1 MTLEQKIIL
10 NLSAVSITEKSLVP
24 PLSETDLKS
33 ADWKL
38 IKDEAVMQTVPLT
51 TFESVIEYKDYIPK
65 EVYED
70 WESIALSVHQSNM
83 TVQHSQ
89 FELIKLL
96 NENNFKYQIIKGT
109 SAAAYYQKPSSR
121 ALGDIDFL
129 IDKNEQS
136 KIEETLIK
144 AGYKKDSMAHI
155 SHVIFKKP
163 YTHLEMHFE
172 VAGLPSGKMG
182 ETIKEFLIPSINNPI
197 NCVYDFGEFNAP
209 DYVYHALIILLH
221 MQHHNLNDGMGLR
234 HLCDWAAFVN
244 KTGDNDFWTEKFIP
258 LVKEVGLYK
267 YLSVVTEMCVK
278 YLFVSKPKWL
288 IDSDE
293 ELCAELLEDM
303 FIGGNFGRKNN
314 ERARSGQIIAKKGE
328 KKRSAVGTLA
338 RALHKSILLRYP
350 IVKKVWIIYPFI
362 FCWKVVKNLFEMAI
376 GKKVSIGKMLPEAK
390 KRQAIYDKLKVF
402 EISEKEN

>member
-1 MTLEQKIIL
+1 MCQCPTSGLIHFYIMTVKNNWKQIKEE
-10 NLSAVSITEKSLVP
+10 SI
-24 PLSETDLKS
+24 
-33 ADWKL
+33 
-38 IKDEAVMQTVPLT
+38 MQTVPLT
-51 TFESVIEYKDYIPK
+51 TFESVMEYKDYIPK

-70 WESIALSVHQSNM
+70 WGSIALSVHQNNM

-121 ALGDIDFL
+121 AFGDIDFL

-155 SHVIFKKP
+155 SHVIFKKT
-163 YTHLEMHFE
+163 YAHLELHFE
-172 VAGLPSGKMG
+172 VAGLPTGKMG
-182 ETIKEFLIPSINNPI
+182 ERIKEFLHPSIESSI
-197 NCVYDFGEFNAP
+197 IQDYDFGQFNSP
-209 DYVYHALIILLH
+209 DYLYHAVIILLH

-244 KTGDNDFWTEKFIP
+244 KTGDKDFWTEKFIP
-258 LVKEVGLYK
+258 FVKEVGLYK

-278 YLFVSKPKWL
+278 YLFVKKPKWL

-338 RALHKSILLRYP
+338 HALHKSILLRYP